1 MGKII
6 KISGPLIVAD
16 GMQNVKMYDV
26 VKVSDMGL
34 IGEVIELRGDRAS
47 IQVYEETSM
56 LGTGEPVET
65 TEQPLSVELGPG
77 LIGSIYDG
85 IQRPLEKLY
94 ALSGERIGRG
104 VSAPPSTAKRN
115 GSSCP
120 SSKKATTCRRATSSA
135 RSGRT
140 RS

>member
-104 VSAPPSTAKRN
+104 VSAPSTAKRS

-120 SSKKATTCRRATSSA
+120 SSKKATTCKRATLSA
-135 RSGRT
+135 QSRRT